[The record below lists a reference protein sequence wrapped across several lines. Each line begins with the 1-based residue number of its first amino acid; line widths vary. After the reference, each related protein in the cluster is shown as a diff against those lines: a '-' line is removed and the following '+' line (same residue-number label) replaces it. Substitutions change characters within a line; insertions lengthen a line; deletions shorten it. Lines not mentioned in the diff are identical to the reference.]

1 MKTTSRWIRGW
12 ASALPALALSL
23 LAACG
28 GGGGNEPANS
38 GDNGSGGNGGNGG
51 NGAPIATEFV
61 AVGSSAR
68 TASLGWKPVSGAT
81 GYTLERKTGASA
93 YAPIATLG
101 ADADTFIDDGLAQN
115 TAYDYRLVPNGA
127 NAAPAEQQATTSA
140 DLPVVSAIGPA
151 IGNASSGTVDA
162 AGGQLA
168 TAAGDAR
175 LTLPSGA
182 VPTGTAVSLQ
192 PIANTAP
199 DGIGDGVHVHVA
211 ALPSQPLTLTLSYD
225 ATLDGEADGIG
236 IALQRSDGSW
246 LTLPVTTIDKAQ
258 RTLSAKLPPSLA
270 RGATNAQPQSARNAA
285 AAATVSLDATVI
297 KYLNFHLSPRQA
309 VVETNKTQ
317 LLVPYART
325 LVAYGHI
332 CLPDEEFGCLPM
344 PLLEK
349 REVPFENSK
358 AGYTRRWFVWAEEG
372 GNAADG
378 TITPRAGTGAIYKA
392 PAKEPSPNPVI
403 VTFSSKHDKSGRTI
417 TLTSSIR
424 VKERVWTGTIHGTLE
439 QHADLGFAFSA
450 EAVWTRDA
458 NGTYRATGTQSVHVI
473 NYTCYGTPSPATV
486 PLPPGALTID
496 SSVEPPRYTLDV
508 GSIWNTVISGYCP
521 GNGSGSVP
529 MEVPGRLVVEGTLGG
544 NGTKIEGTT
553 SQNHI
558 TWDWALTSEL

>member
-1 MKTTSRWIRGW
+1 MKTTTSRWIGGW
-12 ASALPALALSL
+12 ASALPALMVSL

-28 GGGGNEPANS
+28 GGSSEPGNG
-38 GDNGSGGNGGNGG
+38 GDNSNGGNGGNGG
-51 NGAPIATEFV
+51 NGAPIATPFV

-101 ADADTFIDDGLAQN
+101 ADADAFIDDGLAQN

-140 DLPVVSAIGPA
+140 DVPVVSAVGAA

-162 AGGQLA
+162 AGGELA

-175 LTLPSGA
+175 LTLPGGA
-182 VPTGTAVSLQ
+182 VPAGTAVSLQ
-192 PIANTAP
+192 PVANTAP
-199 DGIGDGVHVHVA
+199 DGIGDGVQVRVGA
-211 ALPSQPLTLTLSYD
+211 MPSQPLTLTLSYE
-225 ATLDGEADGIG
+225 AALDGQADGIG
-236 IALQRSDGSW
+236 IAMQRGDGSW
-246 LTLPVTTIDKAQ
+246 LTLPVLAIDKTQ

-270 RGATNAQPQSARNAA
+270 GGTTNARPQSART
-285 AAATVSLDATVI
+285 AAATAVSLDVTVV
-297 KYLNFHLSPRQA
+297 KYLNFYLSPRQA

-317 LLVPYART
+317 LLVPYAHT

-332 CLPDEEFGCLPM
+332 CLPDEELGCLPM
-344 PLLEK
+344 PLVET
-349 REVPFENSK
+349 REVPFENQK

-372 GNAADG
+372 GDAASG
-378 TITPRAGTGAIYKA
+378 TITPRSGTGAIYKA
-392 PAKEPSPNPVI
+392 PAHEPNPNPVI

-424 VKERVWTGTIHGTLE
+424 VKQRVWTGTIHGTLE
-439 QHADLGFAFSA
+439 AHDDLGFAFSA
-450 EAVWTRDA
+450 EAVWTLDA
-458 NGTYRATGTQSVHVI
+458 NGMYRATGTQSIHVL
-473 NYTCYGTPSPATV
+473 NYTCTGSASPATV

-496 SSVEPPRYTLDV
+496 TSVEPPRYTLDV
-508 GSIWNTVISGYCP
+508 GSLWNTMITGVCP
-521 GNGSGSVP
+521 GHGTATVP
-529 MEVPGRLVVEGTLGG
+529 MEVPGQLMVEGTVGG
-544 NGTKIEGTT
+544 SGTKIEGTT